1 MEKFCAFEIHGK
13 EISMAF
19 GREEDL
25 NTLEKFKKRNVSSR
39 IDCY

>member
-1 MEKFCAFEIHGK
+1 MKKFCACEIHGK
-13 EISMAF
+13 EISMTF

-25 NTLEKFKKRNVSSR
+25 NTLEKRNVSSR